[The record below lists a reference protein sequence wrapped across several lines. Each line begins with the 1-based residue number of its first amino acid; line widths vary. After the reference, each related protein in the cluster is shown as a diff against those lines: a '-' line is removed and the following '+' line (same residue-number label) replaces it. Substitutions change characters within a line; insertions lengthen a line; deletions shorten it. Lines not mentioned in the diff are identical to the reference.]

1 MNYTARY
8 GLEFNPFL
16 KNSKEVLVET
26 QEYKETCT
34 CWKRAPLGAPQ
45 RKKPLLKKRDFLF
58 FSRSSN

>member
-26 QEYKETCT
+26 QEYKET
-34 CWKRAPLGAPQ
+34 
-45 RKKPLLKKRDFLF
+45 LF
-58 FSRSSN
+58 RLN